1 MSRVILPKTEDEK
14 KEERKEWREEE
25 KIEKLKTIA
34 EQFRLIAAHT
44 NYVSSRV
51 GDLSEAT
58 SSVIRSI
65 VKLEREIEGV
75 RSDISVFAI
84 IILLLGAIVVNLYFY

>member
-1 MSRVILPKTEDEK
+1 MSTVILPKTEDEE

-34 EQFRLIAAHT
+34 EQARLTAERT
-44 NYVSSRV
+44 SYVSSRV
-51 GDLSEAT
+51 GELGYTT
-58 SSVIRSI
+58 SSVNRSI
-65 VKLEREIEGV
+65 FKLERAIEGV

-84 IILLLGAIVVNLYFY
+84 IIISFDCFICLKDCL